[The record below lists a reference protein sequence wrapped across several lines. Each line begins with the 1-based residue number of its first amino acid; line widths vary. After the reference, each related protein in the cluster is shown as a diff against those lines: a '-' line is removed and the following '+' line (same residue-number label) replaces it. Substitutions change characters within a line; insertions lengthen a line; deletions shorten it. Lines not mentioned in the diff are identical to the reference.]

1 MKWKGLEKKKK
12 QAALRLYLLQ
22 PEYIKRDL
30 KAILINEVA
39 VIFLFF
45 VYVYFLSFGKI
56 WTKVTGKNKKYIN
69 VQILIATGDSISM
82 SNYFRILKFTVTIH
96 DGWRHNYQNF
106 KHQLWEHGI
115 PNPSGIELH
124 PMGYYRNHWM
134 PGYCHPQLDH
144 CRPICKTAPATAPE

>member
-1 MKWKGLEKKKK
+1 MKRTRKKKK
-12 QAALRLYLLQ
+12 TSCTQVVSSSTRIY
-22 PEYIKRDL
+22 
-30 KAILINEVA
+30 KARFESNSNQWSSSH
-39 VIFLFF
+39 FLFF
-45 VYVYFLSFGKI
+45 AYVYFLSFGKI

-115 PNPSGIELH
+115 PNPSGIKLH